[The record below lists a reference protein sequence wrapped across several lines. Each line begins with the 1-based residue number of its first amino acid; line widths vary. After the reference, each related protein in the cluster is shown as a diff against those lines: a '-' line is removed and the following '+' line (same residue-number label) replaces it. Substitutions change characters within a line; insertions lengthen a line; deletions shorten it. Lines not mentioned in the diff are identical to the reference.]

1 MEHKICLGFRKKK
14 RQGPVVQSPREI
26 PDGLWAKCDSCGEIL
41 YKRELA
47 KNLWVCPKCSNH
59 FSIGSKEY
67 LSILLDEG
75 SFEEFDSNVKSI
87 DTLSFY
93 DTKSYADRLQ
103 AAYHKSGLNEAV
115 ITGIGSINS
124 TQISIAIMD
133 FKFIGGSMG
142 SALGEKVTRAIER
155 ALDRKIP
162 LVIVSASG
170 GARMQESILS
180 LMQMAKTGTAL
191 TLLHEA
197 GLPFISVLTHP
208 TTAGVMA
215 SYASLGDIIIAEPSA
230 LLGFAGPRVI
240 QETIGQDLPEGFQS
254 SEFFLEHGFLDL
266 ITQRSN
272 LKNNLSK
279 LLTYTY
285 NQA

>member
-1 MEHKICLGFRKKK
+1 MSWFQKKK

-93 DTKSYADRLQ
+93 DTKSYTDRLQ

-285 NQA
+285 NPA